1 MYDRMKCPSI
11 TKLCLS
17 TFCALPFLGFA
28 QKRPHIILIFTD
40 QQNVNAMS
48 AAGNPFL
55 CTPNMDALANDGIRF
70 TNVYCTSPVSGPSR
84 ASIVTGLMAREAGV
98 EWNDNSKLG
107 EGIQTVGD
115 LLGENGYRTVW
126 AGKWHI
132 PEIYPQRSKD
142 SVKYLHGFELL
153 PFGMHLT
160 NIGCW
165 ERRLILH

>member
-1 MYDRMKCPSI
+1 MYDRMKRPNI

-17 TFCALPFLGFA
+17 NFLCTAVLEFCTE
-28 QKRPHIILIFTD
+28 RPHIILIFTD

-84 ASIVTGLMAREAGV
+84 ASIVTGLMAREAELRKIIQNERKVYKPLVTCWVRMAIGLCGQG
-98 EWNDNSKLG
+98 N
-107 EGIQTVGD
+107 GIFQ
-115 LLGENGYRTVW
+115 
-126 AGKWHI
+126 KSI
-132 PEIYPQRSKD
+132 RSAQKTALNICMVLNY
-142 SVKYLHGFELL
+142 SL
-153 PFGMHLT
+153 FGTHLT

-165 ERRLILH
+165 ERKQILH

>member
-1 MYDRMKCPSI
+1 MYDRMKRPNI

-17 TFCALPFLGFA
+17 TFCALPFLSFA

-98 EWNDNSKLG
+98 EWNDNSKLR

-115 LLGENGYRTVW
+115 LLGENGYRTAMERLQHA
-126 AGKWHI
+126 AGTLK
-132 PEIYPQRSKD
+132 
-142 SVKYLHGFELL
+142 
-153 PFGMHLT
+153 
-160 NIGCW
+160 
-165 ERRLILH
+165 

>member
-1 MYDRMKCPSI
+1 MYDRMKRPNI

-17 TFCALPFLGFA
+17 TFCALPFLSFA

-84 ASIVTGLMAREAGV
+84 ASIVTGLMAC
-98 EWNDNSKLG
+98 
-107 EGIQTVGD
+107 
-115 LLGENGYRTVW
+115 LLYTSPSPRDT
-126 AGKWHI
+126 
-132 PEIYPQRSKD
+132 R
-142 SVKYLHGFELL
+142 
-153 PFGMHLT
+153 
-160 NIGCW
+160 
-165 ERRLILH
+165 